1 MRNLKPIRTQG
12 AFGKSLLLSM
22 FILLCSTMSF
32 ANPAD
37 LLVKKSSD
45 ERLRALYE
53 QLQPSVYLTD
63 EGIKTYGDAPTNLY
77 ANPQSLPLLGSKHPA
92 FSSVEL
98 IVIRVSKPT
107 DEVAKIDMKT
117 LAAFTSLRYILFLY
131 EYDAKAAPGLA
142 ERTAAKLSNADN
154 GVELLYLLSIPQ

>member
-37 LLVKKSSD
+37 LQTRKNSD

-53 QLQPSVYLTD
+53 QPHSSVYLTD
-63 EGIKTYGDAPTNLY
+63 EGIKTYGDAPTTLY
-77 ANPQSLPLLGSKHPA
+77 ANAQSLPLGSKHPA
-92 FSSVEL
+92 FSTVEL
-98 IVIRVSKPT
+98 MVIRVSKPA
-107 DEVAKIDMKT
+107 DEAAKIDMKT
-117 LAAFTSLRYILFLY
+117 LTAFTALRYILFVY
-131 EYDAKAAPGLA
+131 EYDAKAAPALP
-142 ERTAAKLSNADN
+142 ERTAAKLSNADE